1 MATVVQS
8 RGLVPNSSLPAKVQP
23 IAPNQTLYVTNLPS
37 SKIQKADL
45 RTALY
50 MLFST
55 YGPVLDVVALK
66 TMNMRGQAH
75 IVFRDVQTA
84 TQAMRSLDG
93 QEMLG
98 RKLKIQYAKSKS
110 HFVAKL
116 DGTFKMPNSSGAAIV
131 EQTSLQQSIFNAPRP
146 GTTPSKPPPASDL
159 SADPSAGSPA
169 DQVMTDAATPE
180 KRGQKRTREDND
192 NDEEDSEGDVAMEED
207 SDDE

>member
-1 MATVVQS
+1 MTTVAPS
-8 RGLVPNSSLPAKVQP
+8 RVLAANSSLPTKVQP

-55 YGPVLDVVALK
+55 FGPVLDVVALK

-93 QEMLG
+93 QEILG

-116 DGTFKMPNSSGAAIV
+116 DGTFKMPNTSGAAVV
-131 EQTSLQQSIFNAPRP
+131 EQTSLQQSIFNAPPP
-146 GTTPSKPPPASDL
+146 GTATSKPPTS
-159 SADPSAGSPA
+159 A
-169 DQVMTDAATPE
+169 DQVMTDAGSPE
-180 KRGQKRTREDND
+180 SRGQKRRREEDDDGN
-192 NDEEDSEGDVAMEED
+192 EEDSEGDVTMEED

>member
-1 MATVVQS
+1 MTTVVPS
-8 RGLVPNSSLPAKVQP
+8 RVLAANSSLPAKVQP

-93 QEMLG
+93 QEILG
-98 RKLKIQYAKSKS
+98 RKLTVQYAKSKS

-116 DGTFKMPNSSGAAIV
+116 DGTFKMPSTSGAAVV
-131 EQTSLQQSIFNAPRP
+131 EQTSLQQSIFNAPPP
-146 GTTPSKPPPASDL
+146 GSATSKPPTS
-159 SADPSAGSPA
+159 A
-169 DQVMTDAATPE
+169 DQVMTDAGSTAPE
-180 KRGQKRTREDND
+180 SRGQKRRREEEDDGN
-192 NDEEDSEGDVAMEED
+192 EEDSEGDVAMEED
-207 SDDE
+207 SDEE

>member
-1 MATVVQS
+1 MTTVVPS
-8 RGLVPNSSLPAKVQP
+8 RGLAPNSSLPAKVQP
-23 IAPNQTLYVTNLPS
+23 IPPNQTLYVTNLPS

-55 YGPVLDVVALK
+55 YGPVLDIVALK
-66 TMNMRGQAH
+66 TMKMRGQAH
-75 IVFRDVQTA
+75 IVYRDVQTA

-93 QEMLG
+93 HEFLG

-116 DGTFKMPNSSGAAIV
+116 DGTFKMPNASGAAIV
-131 EQTSLQQSIFNAPRP
+131 EQTSLQQSIFNAPTS
-146 GTTPSKPPPASDL
+146 GTAPSKPPTA
-159 SADPSAGSPA
+159 A
-169 DQVMTDAATPE
+169 DQVMKDAGTPDS
-180 KRGQKRTREDND
+180 RGQKRTRDEEED
-192 NDEEDSEGDVAMEED
+192 EDSEGDVAMEED

>member
-146 GTTPSKPPPASDL
+146 GTTPSKPPPA
-159 SADPSAGSPA
+159 ADSPD
-169 DQVMTDAATPE
+169 DQVMADAATPE
-180 KRGQKRTREDND
+180 KRGQKRTREEND

-207 SDDE
+207 SDEE

>member
-146 GTTPSKPPPASDL
+146 GTTPSKPPPA
-159 SADPSAGSPA
+159 ADSPD

-180 KRGQKRTREDND
+180 KRGQKRTREEND
-192 NDEEDSEGDVAMEED
+192 DDGEDSEGDVAMEED

>member
-1 MATVVQS
+1 MTTAVPS
-8 RGLVPNSSLPAKVQP
+8 RGLAPNSSLPAKVQP
-23 IAPNQTLYVTNLPS
+23 IPPNQTLYITNLPS

-55 YGPVLDVVALK
+55 YGAVLDVVALK

-75 IVFRDVQTA
+75 IVYRDVQTA

-93 QEMLG
+93 QEILG

-131 EQTSLQQSIFNAPRP
+131 EQTSLQQSIFNAPPP
-146 GTTPSKPPPASDL
+146 GTAPSKPPA
-159 SADPSAGSPA
+159 AA
-169 DQVMTDAATPE
+169 DQVMADAGSQGN
-180 KRGQKRTREDND
+180 RGQKRTRDEEDD
-192 NDEEDSEGDVAMEED
+192 KEEDSEGDVAMEED